1 MCLGCACDVQI
12 FSYFTE
18 CLEVIV
24 QNAKREGRWVPF
36 KEVRLV
42 VITVTLVVI
51 TVTLVVITVTLVV
64 ITVTLYFFHSMG
76 KLKFSFNHIH

>member
-36 KEVRLV
+36 REVRLV
-42 VITVTLVVI
+42 VITRTLVVI
-51 TVTLVVITVTLVV
+51 TVTLVVT
-64 ITVTLYFFHSMG
+64 TVTLYFFHSMG
-76 KLKFSFNHIH
+76 KLKFSFDHIH

>member
-36 KEVRLV
+36 RVARLV
-42 VITVTLVVI
+42 VITITIVVI
-51 TVTLVVITVTLVV
+51 TI
-64 ITVTLYFFHSMG
+64 TLYFFHPME
-76 KLKFSFNHIH
+76 KLKFSFDHIH